1 MAGYPQ
7 SSFWLRCRWRTH
19 PFSGAGHQKFDHVPV
34 SIWTIQGRLAFSFSC
49 SFLYCVCIRAEGRSW
64 ERQGRA
70 TSKYPSHL
78 SWFSGSTSCPRQSSM
93 VLFRGNNWKLR
104 EIRTRGSCLP
114 HGSGCP
120 CSPMLTAKNSCA
132 FGLCVGCGAGG
143 WLLIFH
149 TDLISYALHTA
160 CVLWP
165 LIGMEI
171 TETYHGKERKPIKVH
186 AQAYQSFVWLLVI
199 EDCS

>member
-1 MAGYPQ
+1 MCCASREPPEEVQRQRDWRSRIGDRTKDNHSRLLPQ
-7 SSFWLRCRWRTH
+7 LFLSSNWSLGC
-19 PFSGAGHQKFDHVPV
+19 
-34 SIWTIQGRLAFSFSC
+34 
-49 SFLYCVCIRAEGRSW
+49 
-64 ERQGRA
+64 A
-70 TSKYPSHL
+70 TSEYPSHL

-104 EIRTRGSCLP
+104 EIRTRGSCFA

-120 CSPMLTAKNSCA
+120 CSPSMLTAKNSCA